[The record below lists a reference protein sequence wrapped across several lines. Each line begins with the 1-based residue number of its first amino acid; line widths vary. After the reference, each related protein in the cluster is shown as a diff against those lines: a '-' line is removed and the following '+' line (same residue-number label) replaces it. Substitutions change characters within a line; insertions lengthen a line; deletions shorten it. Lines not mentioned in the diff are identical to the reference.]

1 MGVTIKDIA
10 KRANVSV
17 TTVSLVMNNKAEH
30 ISEKTKQK
38 IFQVVEELDYKPS
51 QVARS
56 LVTSKS
62 RTIALIVPD
71 ISNPFF
77 SEIAKGISDVLYQ
90 NGYNLFLSTSY
101 DNIEQELQS
110 ITTLSEYSIDGLII
124 STVNTNDSQYEAVLK
139 KLNVPIILLDRHSA
153 LKGYTSIGVADKDGG
168 YQATQYLLDNGHER
182 IACITGSVDI
192 QNLQERLAGYR
203 EALQQRDI
211 AYDEQ
216 LVEYAELT
224 IEGGYIAT
232 KNILAKQP
240 VSAIFACND
249 LMALGVYQAALE
261 RGLKIPEQLSV
272 VGFDDISLSKYLNPK
287 LTTMHQPIYQIGTA
301 AANSILD
308 AVINGKTKPEDII
321 FDLHLVER
329 DSVSTL

>member
-1 MGVTIKDIA
+1 MGITIKDIA
-10 KRANVSV
+10 KQANVSV
-17 TTVSLVMNNKAEH
+17 TTVSLVMNNKADH

-38 IFQVVEELDYKPS
+38 IFQVVEEMDYKPS

-62 RTIALIVPD
+62 KTIALIVPD

-90 NGYNLFLSTSY
+90 EGYNLFLSTSY

-110 ITTLSEYSIDGLII
+110 ITSLAEYSIDGLII
-124 STVNTNDSQYEAVLK
+124 STVNTNDSQYEAVLS
-139 KLNVPIILLDRHSA
+139 KLNIPLILLDRHSV
-153 LKGYTSIGVADKDGG
+153 LKRYTSIGVADKDGG
-168 YQATQYLLDNGHER
+168 YQATQYLLDKGHKQ
-182 IACITGSVDI
+182 IACITGNADI
-192 QNLQERLAGYR
+192 RNLQERLAGYR
-203 EALQQRDI
+203 EAL
-211 AYDEQ
+211 EQ
-216 LVEYAELT
+216 HGVAFNEKLVEHAELT
-224 IEGGYIAT
+224 IEGGYMAT
-232 KNILAKQP
+232 KNILEKQA

-261 RGLKIPEQLSV
+261 RGLKIPEHLSV
-272 VGFDDISLSKYLNPK
+272 VGFDDIPLSKYLNPK

-301 AANSILD
+301 AANSILA
-308 AVINGKTKPEDII
+308 AVIDGKTKPEDIV